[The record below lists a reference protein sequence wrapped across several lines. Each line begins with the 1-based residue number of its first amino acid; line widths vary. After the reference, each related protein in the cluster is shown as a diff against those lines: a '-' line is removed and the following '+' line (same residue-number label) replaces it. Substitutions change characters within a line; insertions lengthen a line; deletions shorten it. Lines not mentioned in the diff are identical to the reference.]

1 MKRRVHFEMV
11 IRSANESD
19 TSEDSEV
26 ACYSQAELEVE
37 HMTQNPLHVTC
48 KRCLQRMQGSASSVS
63 L

>member
-26 ACYSQAELEVE
+26 ACYSQAELEV
-37 HMTQNPLHVTC
+37 
-48 KRCLQRMQGSASSVS
+48 SI
-63 L
+63 